1 MTYSSFS
8 GKKETNTN
16 ENKTNEIS
24 HNNSDCTKKLN
35 DEDKIYQNVRRTE
48 SGNMILILNEFE
60 TNGESLREIK
70 IAAEKSISMPILA
83 AFNGDEPFTEDTD
96 KNSISF

>member
-16 ENKTNEIS
+16 ESS
-24 HNNSDCTKKLN
+24 HNNSNVKDCTKKLN
-35 DEDKIYQNVRRTE
+35 NEDKIYQNVRRTE
-48 SGNMILILNEFE
+48 SGNMILILNEYE
-60 TNGESLREIK
+60 TNGESLGEIR
-70 IAAEKSISMPILA
+70 IAEEKSISMPILA

-96 KNSISF
+96 KNSISFW